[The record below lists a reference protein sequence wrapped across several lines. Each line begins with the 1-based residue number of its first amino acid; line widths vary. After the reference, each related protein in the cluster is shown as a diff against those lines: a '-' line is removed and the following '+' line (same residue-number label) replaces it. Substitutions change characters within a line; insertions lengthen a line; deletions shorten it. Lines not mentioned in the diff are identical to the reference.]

1 MAEKSKNLIKKQP
14 VVVLVGHIDH
24 GKSSILQK
32 IRDFKITQ
40 KETGG
45 ITQHIG
51 AYEIEENNKKIT
63 FIDTPGH
70 EAFIAMRNRGAK
82 VADIAVLVVAADQGV
97 KPQTKEAISQIKQAG
112 ISMIVAINKI
122 DKPDAQIER
131 VKDALVNQGVM
142 VENRG
147 GDIPCI
153 EVSAKTGKN
162 IPELLELILL
172 VDEMENF
179 QTDSKNEAE
188 GVIIESYLDA
198 KKGPMATLLLES
210 GALKQGDIVGTF
222 SSIGKIKRMEDVQKK
237 QIQKIEAGQAV
248 LILGFEK
255 APIMG
260 ERFKVFADIEQAR
273 KNLQIKEIKFDI
285 APEIESSKKNLN
297 LIIKTDVLG
306 SIEPIKNILATIP
319 QEKVVLKVLQ
329 AEAGNVNLS
338 DIKLAEASKAI
349 ILGFRVKIPN
359 STAETARLKNIKIL
373 KFDLIYDLVEGLR
386 VFMQKTLTSEI
397 IRVDLGKLK
406 ALLVFRTEKRRQI
419 IGARILQ
426 GEIRK
431 GVKIEIFRD
440 GEEEDNKVGDGKV
453 ISLEKNKKEIGKGEK
468 GEEVGV
474 LYEGDTKVE
483 QGDILKVYE
492 KTRQK
497 IEL

>member
-306 SIEPIKNILATIP
+306 SIEPIKNIDIMGNNRF
-319 QEKVVLKVLQ
+319 
-329 AEAGNVNLS
+329 GNVSLTHRNLINLS
-338 DIKLAEASKAI
+338 NGPAKLCQALSINLNDNGVNLVDEQIYILDSPIISKSNIVQTTRIGITKSKELPLRFYIKD
-349 ILGFRVKIPN
+349 N
-359 STAETARLKNIKIL
+359 S
-373 KFDLIYDLVEGLR
+373 FV
-386 VFMQKTLTSEI
+386 S
-397 IRVDLGKLK
+397 
-406 ALLVFRTEKRRQI
+406 
-419 IGARILQ
+419 RI
-426 GEIRK
+426 
-431 GVKIEIFRD
+431 
-440 GEEEDNKVGDGKV
+440 
-453 ISLEKNKKEIGKGEK
+453 
-468 GEEVGV
+468 
-474 LYEGDTKVE
+474 
-483 QGDILKVYE
+483 
-492 KTRQK
+492 
-497 IEL
+497 